1 MGDVIYGWPLRKKRR
16 AIISKKNLPIIL
28 YPNFYTYIAEAEEKI
43 DVSMVFDYES
53 DSEFA
58 TYSPIYNQEDLQKM
72 NVQPN
77 TTEDLDV
84 DICKASKF
92 FLTKERN
99 Q

>member
-1 MGDVIYGWPLRKKRR
+1 
-16 AIISKKNLPIIL
+16 
-28 YPNFYTYIAEAEEKI
+28 
-43 DVSMVFDYES
+43 MVFDYES

-92 FLTKERN
+92 FFFNKRKKSIKSWTFQCRK
-99 Q
+99 